1 MTITATEIPTTT
13 NKELEQQI
21 VAHLDDLTKPPGSLG
36 RLEEIVRKYC
46 LCRGDL
52 KPSLESK
59 KVFTFAGDHGIAA
72 EKITPFPPE
81 VTPQMV
87 LNMTRGGAAVCV
99 MCRKA
104 GVEYSVVDMGVN
116 AEQEDH
122 PGLIRRKVRKG
133 TRNFAVEP
141 AMTHEECVQAIETG
155 IVLAGESGADILGAG
170 EMGICNTASA
180 SALYSMLLDL
190 DPSLTVGP
198 GTGSAGELL
207 EHKKRVVSRAVRRH
221 CESWDGSAFQALERV
236 GGYEIAGMVGLMLG
250 GAARRIPVVVD
261 GFISSA
267 AALVA
272 MRIDPVVKE
281 YLFFSHASA
290 ETFHESF
297 LAREGIRPL
306 LALDMRLGEGTG
318 AVLALQLIEQALA
331 CYHEMAT
338 FSSAGVAGKEE

>member
-1 MTITATEIPTTT
+1 
-13 NKELEQQI
+13 
-21 VAHLDDLTKPPGSLG
+21 
-36 RLEEIVRKYC
+36 
-46 LCRGDL
+46 
-52 KPSLESK
+52 
-59 KVFTFAGDHGIAA
+59 
-72 EKITPFPPE
+72 
-81 VTPQMV
+81 
-87 LNMTRGGAAVCV
+87 
-99 MCRKA
+99 
-104 GVEYSVVDMGVN
+104 MGVN
-116 AEQEDH
+116 ADLDDRE
-122 PGLIRRKVRKG
+122 GLVIRKVRKS
-133 TRNFAVEP
+133 TRNFAKEA
-141 AMTHEECVQAIETG
+141 AMTGEECAQAIETG
-155 IVLAGESGADILGAG
+155 IELAVGSGADVLGAG

-198 GTGSAGELL
+198 GTGSAGALL
-207 EHKKRVVSRAVRRH
+207 EHKKRVVTRAVKRH
-221 CESWDGSAFQALERV
+221 CASWDGSALEALERV

-250 GAARRIPVVVD
+250 GAGRRIPVVVD

-272 MRIDPVVKE
+272 MRLKPTVKD

-318 AVLALQLIEQALA
+318 AVLAMQLIEQAMA

-338 FSSAGVAGKEE
+338 FSSAGVSGKEE